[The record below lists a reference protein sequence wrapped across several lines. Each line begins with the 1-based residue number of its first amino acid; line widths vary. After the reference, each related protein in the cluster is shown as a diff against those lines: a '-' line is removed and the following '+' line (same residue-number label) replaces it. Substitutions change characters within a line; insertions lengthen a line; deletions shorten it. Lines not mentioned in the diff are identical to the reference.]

1 MNIEGAEREIL
12 LKLIIDP
19 LPFDVIIFQAEFLF
33 HLPFKSF
40 RNRVRAIKEL
50 NKVLDVMKK
59 SGWTVVGINRNQ
71 ITLVS
76 LKLTTK
82 Y

>member
-12 LKLIIDP
+12 LRLVEEP

-40 RNRVRAIKEL
+40 KKRVKAIRELNRVLQA
-50 NKVLDVMKK
+50 NKK
-59 SGWTVVGINRNQ
+59 SGWKMVGLNKNQ
-71 ITLVS
+71 ITLV
-76 LKLTTK
+76 KVM
-82 Y
+82 